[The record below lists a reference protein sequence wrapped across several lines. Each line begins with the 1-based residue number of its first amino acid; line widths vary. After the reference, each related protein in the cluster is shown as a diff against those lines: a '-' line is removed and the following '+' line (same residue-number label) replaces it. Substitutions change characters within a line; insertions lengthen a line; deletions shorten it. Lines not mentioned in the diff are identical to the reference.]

1 MKKILN
7 HTIAIIAAIILFAGC
22 SEDFLKE
29 EPPHIITTVTL
40 YTSYNG
46 FQSGLNGLYSLVR
59 QDLEGRDGSNY
70 LRKEMWM
77 NGNDNMTSNHRDGF
91 ARVAESWPNNNSTY
105 TEITN
110 NFYWLYQIINSA
122 NTIIIHSEDENVDWT
137 GGNGSPEENKNSVQ
151 AHAKAIRAWAYRYLT
166 YGWGDVPLNLNEAL
180 GSEVKTDWE
189 RTPVAEVR
197 AQIIEDFLFAEQHI
211 GIEPEYQGRI
221 TKGAIQHYLS
231 EMYLVEKD
239 PTKALEY
246 ANKVINTSA
255 YKLITQRYG
264 VNSAKP
270 GVAFMD
276 MFYHGNSNRSEGNTE
291 ALWVFPYE
299 FEVIG
304 GSGAIMRRWHMSRY
318 ESATFAKKSNV
329 LKKTVERGGRG
340 LGRMSLTKWAIDNY
354 EVKDDRA
361 SNYAIRKYFIL
372 QTAAQNGGIAGAD
385 VLPTGYNY
393 GDTVRM
399 DWSKDITPSTINRTN
414 WPYSRKWDSAY
425 ESYVDDGLQYND
437 LIYLRLAE
445 TYLLKA
451 EAQLALSDKDGAAAT
466 LNTIRVRSNA
476 SPISAA
482 QVNIDFILDERSREL
497 LTEEQRRITLLR
509 TGKWLERVRK
519 YNLNGGQTARDIDVL
534 FAIPQDVI
542 DANLTLPME
551 NNPGH

>member
-1 MKKILN
+1 
-7 HTIAIIAAIILFAGC
+7 
-22 SEDFLKE
+22 
-29 EPPHIITTVTL
+29 
-40 YTSYNG
+40 
-46 FQSGLNGLYSLVR
+46 
-59 QDLEGRDGSNY
+59 
-70 LRKEMWM
+70 
-77 NGNDNMTSNHRDGF
+77 
-91 ARVAESWPNNNSTY
+91 
-105 TEITN
+105 
-110 NFYWLYQIINSA
+110 
-122 NTIIIHSEDENVDWT
+122 
-137 GGNGSPEENKNSVQ
+137 
-151 AHAKAIRAWAYRYLT
+151 
-166 YGWGDVPLNLNEAL
+166 
-180 GSEVKTDWE
+180 
-189 RTPVAEVR
+189 
-197 AQIIEDFLFAEQHI
+197 
-211 GIEPEYQGRI
+211 
-221 TKGAIQHYLS
+221 
-231 EMYLVEKD
+231 MYLVENN
-239 PTKALEY
+239 PTKALEW
-246 ANKVINTSA
+246 ANKCINTPN
-255 YKLITQRYG
+255 YKLITSRYG
-264 VNSAKP
+264 VKSGQP
-270 GVAFMD
+270 GVPFMD
-276 MFYHGNSNRSEGNTE
+276 MFYSGNSNRSEGNTE

-329 LKKTVERGGRG
+329 LKKTAERGGRG
-340 LGRMSLTKWAIDNY
+340 LARMSLTKWAIDNY

-372 QTAAQNGGIAGAD
+372 QTAEQNAGAGAD

-399 DWSKDITPSTINRTN
+399 DWSKDITLSTINRTN

-425 ESYVDDGLQYND
+425 ESFVDDGSQYND

-451 EAQLALSDKDGAAAT
+451 EAQLALNDKDGAAAT
-466 LNTIRVRSNA
+466 LNMIRVRSKA
-476 SPISAA
+476 SPITAA

-519 YNLNGGQTARDIDVL
+519 YNQNGGQTVRDIDVL

>member
-7 HTIAIIAAIILFAGC
+7 HTIAIIAAIIMFTGC
-22 SEDFLKE
+22 SEDYLKE

-59 QDLEGRDGSNY
+59 QDYEGRDGSNY

-105 TEITN
+105 IEIRS

-122 NTIIIHSEDENVDWT
+122 NTIIIHSEDADVDWT

-197 AQIIEDFLFAEQHI
+197 AQIIEDLLFAELHI
-211 GIEPEYQGRI
+211 GIEPEKQGRI

-231 EMYLVEKD
+231 EMYLVENN
-239 PTKALEY
+239 PAKALEW
-246 ANKVINTSA
+246 ANKCINTPA
-255 YKLITQRYG
+255 YALITNRYG
-264 VNSAKP
+264 AKSSQP
-270 GVAFMD
+270 GVPFMD
-276 MFYHGNSNRSEGNTE
+276 MFYNGNSNRNEGNTE

-304 GSGAIMRRWHMSRY
+304 GSGAIMRRWHVSRY
-318 ESATFAKKSNV
+318 EAARFAGRNNV
-329 LKKTVERGGRG
+329 LKKTAERGGRG

-354 EVKDDRA
+354 EVQDDRA
-361 SNYAIRKYFIL
+361 SNYAIRKFFIL
-372 QTAAQNGGIAGAD
+372 KTSDENAGAGAD
-385 VLPTGYNY
+385 VLPTGYKY
-393 GDTVRM
+393 GDTVWM
-399 DWSKDITPSTINRTN
+399 DWSNDITFSSLNRTN
-414 WPYSRKWDSAY
+414 WPYSRKWDSGY
-425 ESYVDDGLQYND
+425 ESFVDDPFQYND

-451 EAQLALSDKDGAAAT
+451 EAQLALNDQNGAAAT
-466 LNTIRVRSNA
+466 LNIIRERSKA
-476 SPISAA
+476 TPIAA
-482 QVNIDFILDERSREL
+482 GDVDIDFILDERSREL
-497 LTEEQRRITLLR
+497 LAEEQRRITLLR

-519 YNLNGGQTARDIDVL
+519 YNKNGGQTVRDIDVL

-542 DANLTLPME
+542 DANLTLQME

>member
-7 HTIAIIAAIILFAGC
+7 HTIVIITAIILFAGC

-40 YTSYNG
+40 YTSYDG

-59 QDLEGRDGSNY
+59 QDYEGRSPSNY

-105 TEITN
+105 IEITS

-122 NTIIIHSEDENVDWT
+122 NTIIIHSENEDVDWT

-180 GSEVKTDWE
+180 GSEVKTDWV

-231 EMYLVEKD
+231 EMYLVENN
-239 PTKALEY
+239 PTKALEW
-246 ANKVINTSA
+246 ANKCINTPD
-255 YKLITQRYG
+255 YKLITSRYG
-264 VNSAKP
+264 VKSGQP
-270 GVAFMD
+270 GVPFMD
-276 MFYHGNSNRSEGNTE
+276 MFYNGNSNRSEGNTE
-291 ALWVFPYE
+291 ALWVFPFE

-304 GSGAIMRRWHMSRY
+304 GSGAIMRRWHVSRY
-318 ESATFAKKSNV
+318 ESARFAGTSNV
-329 LKKTVERGGRG
+329 LKKTAERGGRG

-354 EVKDDRA
+354 EKQDDRA
-361 SNYAIRKYFIL
+361 SNYAIRKFFIL
-372 QTAAQNGGIAGAD
+372 KTSEQNAGAGAD
-385 VLPTGYNY
+385 VLPKGYSY
-393 GDTVRM
+393 GDTVWM
-399 DWSKDITPSTINRTN
+399 DWSKDITLSSLNRTN
-414 WPYSRKWDSAY
+414 WPYSRKWDS
-425 ESYVDDGLQYND
+425 
-437 LIYLRLAE
+437 
-445 TYLLKA
+445 
-451 EAQLALSDKDGAAAT
+451 
-466 LNTIRVRSNA
+466 IRERSNA
-476 SPISAA
+476 SPITADD
-482 QVNIDFILDERSREL
+482 VDIDFILDERSREL
-497 LTEEQRRITLLR
+497 LAEEQRRITLLR

-519 YNLNGGQTARDIDVL
+519 YNQGGGQTARDIDIL

>member
-7 HTIAIIAAIILFAGC
+7 HTIAIIAAIILFTGC
-22 SEDFLKE
+22 SEDYLKE

-59 QDLEGRDGSNY
+59 QDYEGRDGSNY

-105 TEITN
+105 IEIRS

-122 NTIIIHSEDENVDWT
+122 NTIIIHSEDADVDWT
-137 GGNGSPEENKNSVQ
+137 GGNRSPEENKNSVQ

-197 AQIIEDFLFAEQHI
+197 AQIIEDLLFAELHI
-211 GIEPEYQGRI
+211 GIEPENQGRI

-231 EMYLVEKD
+231 EMYLVENN
-239 PTKALEY
+239 PAKALEW
-246 ANKVINTSA
+246 ANKCINTPA
-255 YKLITQRYG
+255 YALITNRYG
-264 VNSAKP
+264 AKSSQP
-270 GVAFMD
+270 GVPFMD
-276 MFYHGNSNRSEGNTE
+276 MFYNGNSNRNEGNTE

-304 GSGAIMRRWHMSRY
+304 GSGAIMRRWHVSRY
-318 ESATFAKKSNV
+318 EAARFAGRNNV
-329 LKKTVERGGRG
+329 LKKTAERGGRG

-354 EVKDDRA
+354 EVQDDRA
-361 SNYAIRKYFIL
+361 SNYAIRKFFIL
-372 QTAAQNGGIAGAD
+372 KTSDENAGAGAD
-385 VLPTGYNY
+385 VLPTGYKY
-393 GDTVRM
+393 GDTVWM
-399 DWSKDITPSTINRTN
+399 DWSNDITFSSLNRTN
-414 WPYSRKWDSAY
+414 WPYSRKWDSGY
-425 ESYVDDGLQYND
+425 ESFVDDPFQYND

-451 EAQLALSDKDGAAAT
+451 EAQLALNDQNGAAAT
-466 LNTIRVRSNA
+466 LNIIRERSKA
-476 SPISAA
+476 TPIAA
-482 QVNIDFILDERSREL
+482 GDVDIDFILDERSREL
-497 LTEEQRRITLLR
+497 LAEEQRRITLLR

-519 YNLNGGQTARDIDVL
+519 YNKNGGQTVRDIDVL

-542 DANLTLPME
+542 DANLTLQME

>member
-7 HTIAIIAAIILFAGC
+7 HTIAIIAAIILFTGC

-59 QDLEGRDGSNY
+59 QDYEGRSGSNY

-105 TEITN
+105 TEITS

-122 NTIIIHSEDENVDWT
+122 NTIIIHSENEDVDWT
-137 GGNGSPEENKNSVQ
+137 GGKGSPEDNKNSVQ
-151 AHAKAIRAWAYRYLT
+151 AHAKAIRAWAYHYLT

-197 AQIIEDFLFAEQHI
+197 AQIIEDFLFAEQNI

-231 EMYLVEKD
+231 EMYLVENN
-239 PTKALEY
+239 PTKALEW
-246 ANKVINTSA
+246 ANKCIDNPS
-255 YKLITQRYG
+255 YELITNRYG
-264 VNSAKP
+264 VKSSQP
-270 GVAFMD
+270 GVPFMD
-276 MFYHGNSNRSEGNTE
+276 MFYNGNSNRTEGNTE

-304 GSGAIMRRWHMSRY
+304 GSGAIMRRWHVSRY
-318 ESATFAKKSNV
+318 ESAKFAGKANV
-329 LKKTVERGGRG
+329 LKKTAERGGRG

-354 EVKDDRA
+354 EDQDDRA
-361 SNYAIRKYFIL
+361 SNYAIRKFFIL
-372 QTAAQNGGIAGAD
+372 KTSDENAGAGND
-385 VLPTGYNY
+385 VLPSGHSY
-393 GDTVRM
+393 GDTVWM
-399 DWSKDITPSTINRTN
+399 DWSKDIDANSRNRTN
-414 WPYSRKWDSAY
+414 WPYSRKWDNAY
-425 ESYVDDGLQYND
+425 ESYVDDAFQYND

-451 EAQLALSDKDGAAAT
+451 EAQLALNDKNGAAAT
-466 LNTIRVRSNA
+466 LNMIRERSNA
-476 SPISAA
+476 SPVTAA
-482 QVNIDFILDERSREL
+482 EVDIDFILDERSREL
-497 LTEEQRRITLLR
+497 LAEEQRRITLLR
-509 TGKWLERVRK
+509 TGKWLERVRE
-519 YNLNGGQTARDIDVL
+519 YNHNGGETVRDIDVL

>member
-1 MKKILN
+1 MKKIYN
-7 HTIAIIAAIILFAGC
+7 HTIAILTAIILFAGC
-22 SEDFLKE
+22 SEDYLKE
-29 EPPHIITTVTL
+29 KPPHIITTVTL

-70 LRKEMWM
+70 LRKEMWL

-110 NFYWLYQIINSA
+110 NFYWLYNIVNSA
-122 NTIIIHSEDENVDWT
+122 NTIIIHSEDADVDWT
-137 GGNGSPEENKNSVQ
+137 GGNGSAEENKNSIQ

-180 GSEVKTDWE
+180 GSEVKTDWQ

-211 GIEPEYQGRI
+211 GIDPEYQGRI

-231 EMYLVEKD
+231 EMYLVLNN
-239 PTKALEY
+239 PAKALEW
-246 ANKVINTSA
+246 ANKCINTPN
-255 YKLITQRYG
+255 YKLITSRYG
-264 VNSAKP
+264 VRSGQP
-270 GVAFMD
+270 GVPFMD
-276 MFYHGNSNRSEGNTE
+276 MFYSGNSNRSEGNTE

-329 LKKTVERGGRG
+329 LKKTAERGGRG
-340 LGRMSLTKWAIDNY
+340 LARMSLTKWAIDNY

-372 QTAAQNGGIAGAD
+372 QTAEQNAGAGAD

-399 DWSKDITPSTINRTN
+399 DWSKDITPTTINRTN

-425 ESYVDDGLQYND
+425 ESFVDDGSQYND

-451 EAQLALSDKDGAAAT
+451 EAQLALNDKDGAAAT
-466 LNTIRVRSNA
+466 LNMIRVRSKA
-476 SPISAA
+476 SPITAA